1 MKILF
6 LLISL
11 LNFYA
16 NAQEQDP
23 CYSVNDF
30 ISQLDIK
37 PPISYQ
43 LNVGWNMVGY
53 TGTTE
58 NSDIETQINA
68 ALSTGTATSTFQVI
82 KNVSGQFWS
91 SNFAQITSFSQGE
104 GYMMYVVSESAP
116 SLSFNSAIN
125 IPEIIGC
132 TDCEAVNF
140 NQWANSDDGICNYDS
155 DGDGV
160 FDTEEIIGCQ
170 DSNACNFN
178 ESATDEGQCTFALE
192 DYDCE
197 GNITLKIGALM
208 NGGIVFY
215 IDEIGEHGLV
225 ASLEDIIEGSNMG
238 TYGIDEGFEWHCY
251 GLTIYGAD
259 GQAIGTGYQNTLDIV
274 ALNCQTVNGG
284 ITAAQA
290 TLNYTSEGFTDWYL
304 PSKEELQEMH
314 NTIGNVGSQGNV
326 GGFDVSDYPYY
337 WSSSEGSSL
346 GSFGVNFNDGTSG
359 SYSKYSSLRVRAV
372 RAF

>member
-1 MKILF
+1 MKRLF

-11 LNFYA
+11 LNFSA

-53 TGTTE
+53 TGTSE

-68 ALSTGTATSTFQVI
+68 ALSTGSATSTFQVI

-91 SNFAQITSFSQGE
+91 SNFAQITSFTQGE

-140 NQWANSDDGICNYDS
+140 NQWANLDDGICNYDS
-155 DGDGV
+155 DGV

-304 PSKEELQEMH
+304 PSKDELQEMH
-314 NTIGNVGSQGNV
+314 NTIGSLGSQGNV